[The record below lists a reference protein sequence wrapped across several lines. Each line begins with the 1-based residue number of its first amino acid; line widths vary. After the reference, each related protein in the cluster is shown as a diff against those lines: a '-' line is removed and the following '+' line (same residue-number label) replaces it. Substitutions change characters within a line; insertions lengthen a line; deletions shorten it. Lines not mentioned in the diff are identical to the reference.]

1 MTDMCFIEN
10 KCYLDGQNNPEAEC
24 TICKSNIARTAWTLK
39 EGLFVV
45 FFFKSLKFDTGTML
59 SFTML

>member
-45 FFFKSLKFDTGTML
+45 VFFSNP
-59 SFTML
+59 